1 MARAITWRNVN
12 AQSQADAFRF
22 NELGNQQ
29 INAGLSGLQ
38 SQLTGAAKELEQ
50 EAYQSAL
57 GQINA
62 LGTVD
67 AARQARDN
75 NFVDQLANGDVEL
88 ANRLRTDLNNR
99 TTQLQQRYT
108 NDIRFD
114 DLRTD
119 QKERGTV
126 ASLEQAIANRDLAGI
141 NASLGNLSQET
152 RAQYADRV
160 AGLRNELKVGD
171 LLTNINAENI
181 EDSTKAFESLSSDI
195 KGQYAPQFYGA
206 IEQARKKGINDRFK
220 ETLTS
225 LDADRDQYALDKF
238 LLDNPEYDGQ
248 VFINNGQLELSDAT
262 PDDNTVINSLFQE
275 GASDYY
281 EGAPTYNDRIND
293 FKEQNSDLTLAELNA
308 VSEVGK
314 QFASNDSRYVQRE
327 AARKQQKAINDNLA
341 KYDAFKAIENNPEN
355 HPAFAPFK
363 DIKDYPTIYSKFDGL
378 TVGGDGLFDSE
389 GDKQNFVKA
398 ADSVVQTGYKDANGN
413 TKRYNPEVVGAALSM
428 TTAVLKAHKTKE
440 LGDENALVEY
450 VEKDGNEWLSSLL
463 RYTPSIFQGVY
474 SLNAAGGRNNIDKK
488 EFKKLLNRMQAVYE
502 EGNVNRREN
511 DATRRRALE
520 TGLLTF
526 EELQGSK
533 R

>member
-1 MARAITWRNVN
+1 MARPITWRNVN

-22 NELGNQQ
+22 NELGSQQ
-29 INAGLSGLQ
+29 VNAGLAGLQ

-50 EAYQSAL
+50 DAYQSAL

-88 ANRLRTDLNNR
+88 ANRLRSDLNNR

-141 NASLGNLSQET
+141 DNSLNNLSQET
-152 RAQYADRV
+152 RAEYAGRV
-160 AGLRNELKVGD
+160 AGLRNELQVGD

-181 EDSTKAFESLSSDI
+181 DESTKAFEALSSDI

-206 IEQARKKGINDRFK
+206 IEQARKKGINSKLK
-220 ETLTS
+220 ETLTT
-225 LDADRDQYALDKF
+225 LDADRDQYALNNF

-248 VFINNGQLELSDAT
+248 LFINNGQLELSDAT
-262 PDDNTVINSLFQE
+262 PDDNTFINSLFQE
-275 GASDYY
+275 NANSYY
-281 EGAPTYNDRIND
+281 EGAPTYAERIND
-293 FKEQNSDLTLAELNA
+293 FKEQNNDLTLSELNA

-314 QFASNDSRYVQRE
+314 QFASNDSRYVERETARKQRE
-327 AARKQQKAINDNLA
+327 AINKNLTLFDMNELV
-341 KYDAFKAIENNPEN
+341 KSRPVNE
-355 HPAFAPFK
+355 APFTPFENM
-363 DIKDYPTIYSKFDGL
+363 DLTSVYNSFDDL
-378 TVGGDGLFDSE
+378 MVGGDGWFDSA
-389 GDKQNFVKA
+389 GDKEKFVKS
-398 ADSVVQTGYKDANGN
+398 ADEVVSAGFKDEAGN
-413 TKRYNPEVVGAALSM
+413 TKQYNPKVVGAALSM
-428 TTAVLKAHKTKE
+428 TSAVLRATKDKD
-440 LGDENALVEY
+440 LGDESFLQSISNNPENAWIMSIV
-450 VEKDGNEWLSSLL
+450 GNSTHGLGSIANIAAVGESS
-463 RYTPSIFQGVY
+463 
-474 SLNAAGGRNNIDKK
+474 NINKP
-488 EFKKLLNRMQAVYE
+488 EFKKLLNRMQALYE
-502 EGNVNRREN
+502 EGEVNRRLN
-511 DATRRRALE
+511 QATRRNALAQ
-520 TGLLTF
+520 GITF
-526 EELQGSK
+526 EELQSGN